1 MLLDMV
7 PPELAGVYRLWWLV
21 TIIGEAA
28 QRVKPRE
35 DRLDEAADPPLN
47 VVASIECPTERTR
60 AHGRKEEG
68 PAMNHV
74 GIDVHKH
81 ASQICM
87 IAEGGE
93 PDRAAGMHRRIALG
107 RGAGRSGAGADF
119 DRGLDGE

>member
-1 MLLDMV
+1 MRDIPAVDVLLD
-7 PPELAGVYRLWWLV
+7 R
-21 TIIGEAA
+21 T
-28 QRVKPRE
+28 RVAEE

-68 PAMNHV
+68 PAMDHV

-87 IAEGGE
+87 IAEGSE
-93 PDRAAGMHRRIALG
+93 LIEQRVRTDASRLAEAL
-107 RGAGRSGAGADF
+107 AGRVRA
-119 DRGLDGE
+119 RIL